1 MATINHWELP
11 RRSTLQR
18 GLALAQQV
26 KDTINI
32 LLFLGN
38 GYLIM
43 GVIFGGFAIPGLVLY
58 ALRWSQLRAQ
68 GGRAAS
74 GWLWLLSLGH
84 ELLCAGMFAD
94 DHPHVRQGEN
104 DDPLGHFEPLYLLG
118 AAICLAGLLN
128 LAWEW
133 FRPEAEE

>member
-1 MATINHWELP
+1 MATINQWAVP

-26 KDTINI
+26 KDSVNI

-43 GVIFGGFAIPGLVLY
+43 GVIFGGIAIPGLVLY
-58 ALRWSQLRAQ
+58 ALRWKQLRAQ
-68 GGRAAS
+68 GRRAPSA
-74 GWLWLLSLGH
+74 GLWLLSLGH

-94 DHPHVRQGEN
+94 DHPHVKQGEN

-118 AAICLAGLLN
+118 AAICAVGLLHQ
-128 LAWEW
+128 LWECAH
-133 FRPEAEE
+133 PDAE